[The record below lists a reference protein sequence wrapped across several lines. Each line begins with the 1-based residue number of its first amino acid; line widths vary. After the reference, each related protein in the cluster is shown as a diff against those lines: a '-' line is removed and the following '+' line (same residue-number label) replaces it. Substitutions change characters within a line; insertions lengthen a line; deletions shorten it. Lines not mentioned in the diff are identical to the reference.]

1 MQCCARS
8 SLTLTRAV
16 QRPVQGNPGRRKLA
30 GARANCGILRRKSA
44 WSWPVS
50 PSGFAGRRDGPVHP
64 GRFSSGCAALR
75 GDVALLLPA
84 IFFRPFHPLTRI
96 KKRENNQ
103 LLSKKA
109 GKKLART
116 T

>member
-1 MQCCARS
+1 MRVLMIMYAYINIEQILARCTRS

-16 QRPVQGNPGRRKLA
+16 QRPVQENPGRRKLA

-64 GRFSSGCAALR
+64 GSSPAAAPRFGAMWLCCSLVFSFAPFIRLR
-75 GDVALLLPA
+75 G
-84 IFFRPFHPLTRI
+84 
-96 KKRENNQ
+96 
-103 LLSKKA
+103 
-109 GKKLART
+109 
-116 T
+116 